1 MACLRGV
8 QAWRWWFVAL
18 VAWGACPVAA
28 NADRR
33 VVTGATPFDGPVL
46 AGPSVV
52 YTEEDGTGL
61 VLWQA
66 APGRAERRIQVLFS
80 NDPATDE
87 FAPATFD
94 ALTDLDASPLRVATG
109 IRRVVT
115 RVGIRGAQIS
125 SAPPGR
131 EPVGL
136 ITTGDGAWEGPSSCG
151 DLSSGTVGVDADAV
165 GYASFIGGC
174 LTAGPGRPYAVRVR
188 DLASP
193 GEPAEGRTIATSEG
207 AIGPVRLAG
216 RFVAWRQN
224 PPVLPSGSPAGPPP
238 VVLVADRST
247 GAVVSSLTGASASY
261 DVQEDGTLVA
271 VGAGG
276 KVTALTVGGSPR
288 VLLPV
293 GAERLRTAAGRV
305 VVKRRAAGRDELLIV
320 DASGAAT
327 VLARSPKDFLPF
339 DFDGTRVTWTQEGCR
354 GVSTLFVE
362 DDPAAPDAMSV
373 ASCPFAIRKI
383 PTRLRRGALEL
394 LLSCPKG
401 CRGSVRLT
409 IGSRSVRRAFDG
421 SGRVRVRLGLRAVD
435 LRTLR
440 RSRRVVGRLRVRQ
453 ELSGERVSTPADRR
467 VTIRG

>member
-1 MACLRGV
+1 MTMRRSLRWHGR
-8 QAWRWWFVAL
+8 WRW
-18 VAWGACPVAA
+18 
-28 NADRR
+28 
-33 VVTGATPFDGPVL
+33 
-46 AGPSVV
+46 
-52 YTEEDGTGL
+52 
-61 VLWQA
+61 
-66 APGRAERRIQVLFS
+66 
-80 NDPATDE
+80 
-87 FAPATFD
+87 
-94 ALTDLDASPLRVATG
+94 AS
-109 IRRVVT
+109 
-115 RVGIRGAQIS
+115 
-125 SAPPGR
+125 
-131 EPVGL
+131 L
-136 ITTGDGAWEGPSSCG
+136 ITTGEGAREGPSSCG

-193 GEPAEGRTIATSEG
+193 AEPAEGRTIATSEG

-409 IGSRSVRRAFDG
+409 IGSRSVRRTFDG
-421 SGRVRVRLGLRAVD
+421 SGRGVRVRLGLRAVD

-440 RSRRVVGRLRVRQ
+440 RSRRVVGHLRVRQ
-453 ELSGERVSTPADRR
+453 ELSGERVSTLADRR